1 MPQKEL
7 SNGYLQIIL
16 YEGLMQQKY
25 GFCFFMTERQH
36 TYRSSCPN
44 LWSCPLVPHGFVL
57 GSFSEVVKA
66 GHSTVPPCHY
76 HPVTGWEKVFKF
88 NGILLKT
95 MQSDFY
101 RETNACVTTDCKRR
115 LPCCVCVWEMCNS
128 ISELWVCVHLLGVN
142 ECVLYAQIIISMLTS
157 AASVIEEYYFQRIQ
171 S

>member
-1 MPQKEL
+1 
-7 SNGYLQIIL
+7 
-16 YEGLMQQKY
+16 MQQKY

-115 LPCCVCVWEMCNS
+115 LPCCVCVGNVQLRIRVVSLCAFTGCE
-128 ISELWVCVHLLGVN
+128 WVCALRSNHYQHAHKRCQCDRGILFSKNPELKP
-142 ECVLYAQIIISMLTS
+142 
-157 AASVIEEYYFQRIQ
+157 FIQ
-171 S
+171 SFISDLLN